1 MSYEA
6 CSWTKQIQTYSYMKN
21 KGRRKGQKGPIQK
34 PDEIMLPQT
43 ISPTELIATKIR
55 ILRRNREYSQ
65 EYMALML
72 HISQNAYSRLENGK
86 TPITLDRYYEVC
98 QILQI
103 KPSELLDMV
112 QTPKPKE
119 TWRRSSY

>member
-1 MSYEA
+1 
-6 CSWTKQIQTYSYMKN
+6 
-21 KGRRKGQKGPIQK
+21 
-34 PDEIMLPQT
+34 MLPQT
-43 ISPTELIATKIR
+43 ISPTELIATRIR
-55 ILRRNREYSQ
+55 TLRRNREYSQ

-112 QTPKPKE
+112 EMPKSKAV
-119 TWRRSSY
+119 WRSNNYE

>member
-1 MSYEA
+1 
-6 CSWTKQIQTYSYMKN
+6 MKN
-21 KGRRKGQKGPIQK
+21 KGRRNRQKGPIQK

-112 QTPKPKE
+112 EMPKPKAV
-119 TWRRSSY
+119 WRRSSY

>member
-1 MSYEA
+1 
-6 CSWTKQIQTYSYMKN
+6 MKN
-21 KGRRKGQKGPIQK
+21 NARRKRQEGPIQK
-34 PDEIMLPQT
+34 PVEIMVPET

-86 TPITLDRYYEVC
+86 TPITLDRYYEIC
-98 QILQI
+98 QILQV

-112 QTPKPKE
+112 ELPKPK
-119 TWRRSSY
+119 TVWRRSSY

>member
-1 MSYEA
+1 
-6 CSWTKQIQTYSYMKN
+6 MKN
-21 KGRRKGQKGPIQK
+21 KAHRQRQKGPMK
-34 PDEIMLPQT
+34 KSAKSMLPQT
-43 ISPTELIATKIR
+43 ISPTELIATQIR

-112 QTPKPKE
+112 EIPKPD
-119 TWRRSSY
+119 TVWRRSSY